1 MSVPRSLLLGA
12 VSLLLSLSM
21 LGCATTAAET
31 ALRERASKERACTA
45 DKLTVTSLGAS
56 AYRVEGCGPPETFIC
71 IAYQQGWV
79 CTKEGGPQS
88 AQRVARLVA
97 TFAAL
102 QTAATAAQ
110 QDRAEKSQSAAH
122 GATSAAS
129 VLMSQ
134 PRAQDPPDVV
144 PNPATPPTPTR

>member
-1 MSVPRSLLLGA
+1 MSVPRSLVLGA

-21 LGCATTAAET
+21 LGCATMAPET

-71 IAYQQGWV
+71 LAYQQDWV

-97 TFAAL
+97 TFAAR
-102 QTAATAAQ
+102 QSAATAAQ
-110 QDRAEKSQSAAH
+110 QERAEKAQIAAH
-122 GATSAAS
+122 GAASAAS
-129 VLMSQ
+129 ILLN
-134 PRAQDPPDVV
+134 RDPPGYV
-144 PNPATPPTPTR
+144 PNPAPPPPTW